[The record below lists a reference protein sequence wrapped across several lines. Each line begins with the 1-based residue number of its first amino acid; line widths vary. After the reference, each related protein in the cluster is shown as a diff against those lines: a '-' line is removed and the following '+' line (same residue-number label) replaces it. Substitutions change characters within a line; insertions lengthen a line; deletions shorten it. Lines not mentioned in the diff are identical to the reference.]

1 MHMAQLMPLPLT
13 VSCFTKIQ
21 TGFTFQVSADPGSP
35 GKRAVKRVCVY
46 LTGGGLVQVDELIS
60 SAEREFS
67 SADLPLEP
75 TRAEMML
82 REHEASR
89 SKVKHLLDCTAGEGD
104 EIVVRV
110 RQQVDCSGAALSLIH
125 I

>member
-1 MHMAQLMPLPLT
+1 
-13 VSCFTKIQ
+13 
-21 TGFTFQVSADPGSP
+21 
-35 GKRAVKRVCVY
+35 
-46 LTGGGLVQVDELIS
+46 VQVDELIS

-110 RQQVDCSGAALSLIH
+110 RQQVDCSGAARAGRGARPEIGFTRKFLAAPLS
-125 I
+125 